1 MRAVLLPQ
9 LTAWAIC
16 DGVDVSGNVGERGA
30 HGRRDNLWT
39 ELWGNLRV
47 RERERERER
56 ERDRDRERERERER
70 DREREGERGRESI

>member
-9 LTAWAIC
+9 LTAWAIW
-16 DGVDVSGNVGERGA
+16 DGVDVSGNVAERGA

-47 RERERERER
+47 REREREMEGRER
-56 ERDRDRERERERER
+56 CRERKLEREVRAR
-70 DREREGERGRESI
+70 DSEREDI